1 MEVEAKFP
9 YVEGVEEKVRE
20 IAELIIEKY
29 EHDVYFAHPC
39 RDFAQTDEAIRIRR
53 DVEGIT
59 LTYKGPKVDA
69 ETKSREEIKLK
80 VKDFESARRIL
91 ERLGFKPVA
100 EVKKFRKIYGF
111 GDAIIC
117 VDEVEDLG
125 KFVEIEIEAEN
136 LGVKEKVFHI
146 AEQLGYSR
154 EDSIRESYL
163 ELILQ
168 KKSRKESSKNGQKS

>member
-9 YVEGVEEKVRE
+9 YLGGVEEKVKE

-69 ETKSREEIKLK
+69 ETKSREEIKLR
-80 VKDFESARRIL
+80 VEDFESARRIL
-91 ERLGFKPVA
+91 ERLGFRPVA
-100 EVKKFRKIYGF
+100 EVKKVRRIYGY

-117 VDEVEDLG
+117 IDDVENLG
-125 KFVEIEIEAEN
+125 KFIEIEIEAEN
-136 LGVKEKVFHI
+136 LGVKERVFQI

-154 EDSIRESYL
+154 NDSIRESYL

-168 KKSRKESSKNGQKS
+168 KKSQKDPSENGQKS